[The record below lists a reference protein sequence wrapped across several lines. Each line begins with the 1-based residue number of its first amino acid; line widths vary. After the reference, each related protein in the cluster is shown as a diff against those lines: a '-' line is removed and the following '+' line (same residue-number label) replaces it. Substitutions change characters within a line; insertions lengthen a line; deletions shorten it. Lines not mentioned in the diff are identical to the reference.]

1 MDSSAVAAVSAPA
14 NIRVLVRVRPL
25 NERELRFNPT
35 NALSISNKNISGGDE
50 GASPTID
57 FGVGSANGNSSG
69 GGSSEGTV
77 YIVDQSSSSGGYN
90 SGYDSATNNNTGSNN
105 AAPKKFTYDAVFGP
119 TSKQTEVFDSIK
131 GIIDAV
137 CEGYNGTI
145 VAYGQTGS
153 GKTHTI
159 FGEDGFHD
167 NDSSGLVQRSLKS
180 IFHKIA
186 ESHVNNLESKS
197 EDATTTR
204 TTTKASFF
212 EIYNER
218 VYDLLSTNSNLE
230 ESLPVRED
238 ASRGV
243 YVEGLAGREVG
254 STLEA
259 LDVLRCGMDN
269 RRVAATNMN
278 RVSSRSHAVFVL
290 TVKSEITSSD
300 GISKVRVSK
309 FTLVDLAGSE
319 RQKATDTAGD
329 RLKEA
334 SMINNSLLCLGQ
346 VINSLVDREKGKE
359 KHVPF
364 RDSKLTF
371 LLRDSW
377 GGNSKTCLVATV
389 TPSIESLTETIST
402 LKFAQRAKLIKNTAV
417 LNEDTCGSVVALKA
431 EIARLSSELQQ
442 RNASAYA
449 AGSNRHSMPSPGFP
463 PLAPRQQGKSNNAP
477 SNDVTIT
484 ALRNQNSKLSKKM
497 NHLEETT
504 TQREIQVNS
513 LKRKLQQETLIR
525 KCKERRIAYLT
536 DKNKSADAIE
546 SEEIVALREE
556 VLLLR
561 EQLEGHSTESIE
573 WMLKYKEEKARVE
586 EMENDAANNTMAP
599 NEQDELEVSLVSLL
613 DERDLL
619 KQQVETMN
627 SQRNTE
633 IDSIMTDVTKIE
645 TENANL
651 KSALDNKNMEVL
663 QHEEKIR
670 SSEIQLESLQDE
682 VKKAIDCL
690 ELAQNDLATEK
701 GKSEALQSSIDSMKK
716 EVKEELQMHKDA
728 HDVAT
733 ATLNAK
739 ISELEAEFIAAMDDN
754 DSLMKKMKD
763 VSDKLE
769 SKQVQLDTLQRE
781 KDDAMQLLE
790 ERGEKESAD
799 LEARSAQEQ
808 QLRDEI
814 KQLEDTVVTL
824 LREKTEATDS
834 LEKTNLENTAL
845 LEVLDSLKVQ
855 NAKLQKQV
863 VAVSALEDEVTFV
876 TDEKENVELY
886 LAFAQAD
893 LNRSLRLQQNAISND
908 IAAFDIELALRDE
921 TINSIAHEK
930 ANLEHELSNVSAQLK
945 ELKKSSQEKEAMLQ
959 DELAY
964 TKEECESMKHQ
975 MEGVK
980 SELDTTKSHYAK
992 SVACIGDRDK
1002 KTADRITE
1010 LQSEKDAVDK
1020 ELDETKLL
1028 LAESFT
1034 AKVELDNSNAKIA
1047 DLESC
1052 H

>member
-1 MDSSAVAAVSAPA
+1 
-14 NIRVLVRVRPL
+14 
-25 NERELRFNPT
+25 
-35 NALSISNKNISGGDE
+35 
-50 GASPTID
+50 
-57 FGVGSANGNSSG
+57 
-69 GGSSEGTV
+69 
-77 YIVDQSSSSGGYN
+77 
-90 SGYDSATNNNTGSNN
+90 
-105 AAPKKFTYDAVFGP
+105 
-119 TSKQTEVFDSIK
+119 
-131 GIIDAV
+131 
-137 CEGYNGTI
+137 
-145 VAYGQTGS
+145 
-153 GKTHTI
+153 
-159 FGEDGFHD
+159 
-167 NDSSGLVQRSLKS
+167 
-180 IFHKIA
+180 
-186 ESHVNNLESKS
+186 
-197 EDATTTR
+197 
-204 TTTKASFF
+204 
-212 EIYNER
+212 
-218 VYDLLSTNSNLE
+218 
-230 ESLPVRED
+230 
-238 ASRGV
+238 
-243 YVEGLAGREVG
+243 
-254 STLEA
+254 
-259 LDVLRCGMDN
+259 
-269 RRVAATNMN
+269 
-278 RVSSRSHAVFVL
+278 
-290 TVKSEITSSD
+290 
-300 GISKVRVSK
+300 
-309 FTLVDLAGSE
+309 
-319 RQKATDTAGD
+319 
-329 RLKEA
+329 
-334 SMINNSLLCLGQ
+334 
-346 VINSLVDREKGKE
+346 
-359 KHVPF
+359 
-364 RDSKLTF
+364 
-371 LLRDSW
+371 
-377 GGNSKTCLVATV
+377 
-389 TPSIESLTETIST
+389 
-402 LKFAQRAKLIKNTAV
+402 
-417 LNEDTCGSVVALKA
+417 
-431 EIARLSSELQQ
+431 
-442 RNASAYA
+442 
-449 AGSNRHSMPSPGFP
+449 
-463 PLAPRQQGKSNNAP
+463 
-477 SNDVTIT
+477 
-484 ALRNQNSKLSKKM
+484 
-497 NHLEETT
+497 
-504 TQREIQVNS
+504 
-513 LKRKLQQETLIR
+513 
-525 KCKERRIAYLT
+525 
-536 DKNKSADAIE
+536 
-546 SEEIVALREE
+546 
-556 VLLLR
+556 
-561 EQLEGHSTESIE
+561 
-573 WMLKYKEEKARVE
+573 
-586 EMENDAANNTMAP
+586 
-599 NEQDELEVSLVSLL
+599 
-613 DERDLL
+613 L

-663 QHEEKIR
+663 QHEETIR

-716 EVKEELQMHKDA
+716 EVKEELQKHKDA

-945 ELKKSSQEKEAMLQ
+945 ELKQSSQEKEAMLQ

-992 SVACIGDRDK
+992 SVAYIGDRDK
-1002 KTADRITE
+1002 KTADKITE

-1034 AKVELDNSNAKIA
+1034 AKVELDNNNAKIA
-1047 DLESC
+1047 DLESVIEQLRKENNDLKDELAAGEQVRAELDALKVEMTALEDEC
-1052 H
+1052 NGLKSDESSTKEEVVSLKEKLETLEKEYASLREEESESSDKFDVNGMTSPNQGAGSPAQNNSPSQEANTMFGADDSFDESMFLPNIKDEENTTPSKTPFKERRGLFSPPNKMPLKSTPLVKRTPLGKSAQQNTPASSTRKLRTNMTTPF

>member
-1 MDSSAVAAVSAPA
+1 MVAIIFLWFSLSESLTCTLFTLP
-14 NIRVLVRVRPL
+14 N
-25 NERELRFNPT
+25 
-35 NALSISNKNISGGDE
+35 SIS
-50 GASPTID
+50 
-57 FGVGSANGNSSG
+57 
-69 GGSSEGTV
+69 
-77 YIVDQSSSSGGYN
+77 
-90 SGYDSATNNNTGSNN
+90 
-105 AAPKKFTYDAVFGP
+105 
-119 TSKQTEVFDSIK
+119 
-131 GIIDAV
+131 
-137 CEGYNGTI
+137 
-145 VAYGQTGS
+145 
-153 GKTHTI
+153 
-159 FGEDGFHD
+159 
-167 NDSSGLVQRSLKS
+167 
-180 IFHKIA
+180 
-186 ESHVNNLESKS
+186 
-197 EDATTTR
+197 
-204 TTTKASFF
+204 
-212 EIYNER
+212 
-218 VYDLLSTNSNLE
+218 
-230 ESLPVRED
+230 
-238 ASRGV
+238 
-243 YVEGLAGREVG
+243 
-254 STLEA
+254 
-259 LDVLRCGMDN
+259 
-269 RRVAATNMN
+269 
-278 RVSSRSHAVFVL
+278 
-290 TVKSEITSSD
+290 
-300 GISKVRVSK
+300 
-309 FTLVDLAGSE
+309 GSE

-449 AGSNRHSMPSPGFP
+449 AGSNRHSLPSPGFP

-586 EMENDAANNTMAP
+586 EMENDVANNTMAP

-663 QHEEKIR
+663 QHEETIR

-716 EVKEELQMHKDA
+716 EVKEELQKHKDA

-945 ELKKSSQEKEAMLQ
+945 ELKQSSQEKEAMLQ

-992 SVACIGDRDK
+992 SVAYIGDRDK
-1002 KTADRITE
+1002 KTADKITE

-1034 AKVELDNSNAKIA
+1034 AKVELDNNNAKIA
-1047 DLESC
+1047 DLESVIEQLRKENNDLKDELAAGEQVRAELDALKVEMTALEDEC
-1052 H
+1052 NGLKSDESSTKEEVVSLKEKLETLEKEYASLREEESESSDKFDVNGMTSPNQGAGSPAQNNSPSQEANTMFGADDSFDESMFLPNIKDEENTTPSKTPFKERRGLFSPPNKMPLKSTPLVKRTPLGKSAQQNTPASSTRKLRTNMTTPF

>member
-1 MDSSAVAAVSAPA
+1 MVAIIFLWFS
-14 NIRVLVRVRPL
+14 L
-25 NERELRFNPT
+25 NESLTCTLFTLPN
-35 NALSISNKNISGGDE
+35 SIS
-50 GASPTID
+50 
-57 FGVGSANGNSSG
+57 
-69 GGSSEGTV
+69 
-77 YIVDQSSSSGGYN
+77 
-90 SGYDSATNNNTGSNN
+90 
-105 AAPKKFTYDAVFGP
+105 
-119 TSKQTEVFDSIK
+119 
-131 GIIDAV
+131 
-137 CEGYNGTI
+137 
-145 VAYGQTGS
+145 
-153 GKTHTI
+153 
-159 FGEDGFHD
+159 
-167 NDSSGLVQRSLKS
+167 
-180 IFHKIA
+180 
-186 ESHVNNLESKS
+186 
-197 EDATTTR
+197 
-204 TTTKASFF
+204 
-212 EIYNER
+212 
-218 VYDLLSTNSNLE
+218 
-230 ESLPVRED
+230 
-238 ASRGV
+238 
-243 YVEGLAGREVG
+243 
-254 STLEA
+254 
-259 LDVLRCGMDN
+259 
-269 RRVAATNMN
+269 
-278 RVSSRSHAVFVL
+278 
-290 TVKSEITSSD
+290 
-300 GISKVRVSK
+300 
-309 FTLVDLAGSE
+309 GSE

-449 AGSNRHSMPSPGFP
+449 AGSNRHSLPSPGFP

-586 EMENDAANNTMAP
+586 EMENDVANNTMAP

-663 QHEEKIR
+663 QHEETIR

-716 EVKEELQMHKDA
+716 EVKEELQKHKDA

-945 ELKKSSQEKEAMLQ
+945 ELKQSSQEKEAMLQ

-992 SVACIGDRDK
+992 SVAYIGDRDK

-1010 LQSEKDAVDK
+1010 LQSEKDAFDK

-1047 DLESC
+1047 DLESVIEQLRNENNDLKDELASGKQVRAELDALKVEMTALEDEC
-1052 H
+1052 TVLKSDESSTKEEVVSLKEKLETLEKEYASLREEESESSDKFDVNGMTSPNQGAGSPAQNNSPSQEANTMFGADDSFDESMFLPNIKDEENTTPSKTPFKERRGLFSPPNKMPLKSTPLVKRTPLGKSAQQNTPASSTRKLRTNMTTPF